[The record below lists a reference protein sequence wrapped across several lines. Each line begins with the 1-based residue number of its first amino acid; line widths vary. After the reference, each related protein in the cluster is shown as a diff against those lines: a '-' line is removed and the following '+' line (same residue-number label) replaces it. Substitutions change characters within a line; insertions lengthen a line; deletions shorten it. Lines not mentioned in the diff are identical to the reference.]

1 MKRVSLLG
9 GIGVAALL
17 VLGGGCAGSGGSG
30 GSGGGGGT
38 PQETET
44 DVQLRPRSAGEF
56 TFEEAGTLAQSVSLD
71 VRADAPA
78 LPPRRAGLLV
88 DAEDV
93 TMTPAAGD
101 VQSAAVLTAYFGEFG
116 QADVCEDGTALP
128 EIRLRRAVGGTVTA
142 EPAEVDV
149 PDEILSL
156 LSGGE
161 FELCID
167 LLAARPGD
175 VTIDGFTLRYVT
187 NDSLTGFTCEQ
198 IFALPDVQNALETL
212 DDNDLEFSL
221 FAGSSPG
228 SIEGTY
234 RMTDRVLFDPDDTD
248 SEGVITGTITFSNQG
263 EGTVQRRGFD
273 AALEQAIQG
282 SADTVSVCVLGRSNN
297 AECDQTIA
305 RMESLTWSE
314 EEQAWD
320 GTYLAV
326 VVQRHPSTAD
336 WCGQAG
342 DFNYGEILFRPQD
355 ASTNGTDN

>member
-71 VRADAPA
+71 VRADTPA

-88 DAEDV
+88 DAADV
-93 TMTPAAGD
+93 TMIPAAGD
-101 VQSAAVLTAYFGEFG
+101 AQSSVLLTARFGEFG

-128 EIRLRRAVGGTVTA
+128 QIRLRRAVGGTVTA

-167 LLAARPGD
+167 LLATRPGD
-175 VTIDGFTLRYVT
+175 VTIDRFTLRYVT
-187 NDSLTGFTCEQ
+187 DDSLTGFTCEQ
-198 IFALPDVQNALETL
+198 IFALPDVRNALETL
-212 DDNDLEFSL
+212 DDNELV
-221 FAGSSPG
+221 FALYRGNNPG
-228 SIEGTY
+228 SIEGAY
-234 RMTDRVLFDPDDTD
+234 RMRDRVLFDPDDTD
-248 SEGVITGTITFSNQG
+248 TQGVITGAITFANQSQG
-263 EGTVQRRGFD
+263 MVQRSGFN
-273 AALEQAIQG
+273 ASLEQAIQG
-282 SADTVSVCVLGRSNN
+282 SANTVSVCVLGRSNN
-297 AECDQTIA
+297 TECDQTIA
-305 RMESLTWSE
+305 RMESLAWSE
-314 EEQAWD
+314 EEQVWD

-336 WCGQAG
+336 WCSQAG